1 MAFTNNDTLSIIRSL
16 LNVMDNLERALTAA
30 SDPAGGNSDAVR
42 EGIRGIHRQLTDLLY
57 EHKVRSFSTF
67 AMAFDPS
74 RHEAMGQTSSD
85 TVPPNHVAE
94 EIRRG
99 YLLDGELLRA
109 AQVLVNTGVTEI
121 EQPAKAVQPPAI
133 EEPPS
138 PVKPPAGRSAE
149 SRPSWLMNP
158 PEATSEFRYFVALKR
173 NAMSLDAGK
182 TEASDELVTEILLD
196 CAKEWDESPVTAIY
210 ERAGKM
216 LSGRVPKDTW
226 KHLIDLYPRAENW
239 IEDIFWERKKS
250 EIDGASTD
258 VAILAAAPINEL
270 MEMAEISLD
279 GERWGG
285 ITFNNLS
292 PLLKV
297 ILPEPDGSV
306 VVDVKRISKGGRQGI
321 RAGDIITRVGSRS
334 VVDGPTARRLFTL
347 HANSKRPFD
356 VTLSGV
362 LEGPRKIRFQNLNGK

>member
-1 MAFTNNDTLSIIRSL
+1 
-16 LNVMDNLERALTAA
+16 MDNLERALTAA
-30 SDPAGGNSDAVR
+30 SDPAGDNSDAVR

-57 EHKVRSFSTF
+57 EHSVRSFSTF

-74 RHEAMGQTSSD
+74 KHEAMGQIPSNA
-85 TVPPNHVAE
+85 VPPNHVAE

-109 AQVLVNTGVTEI
+109 AQVLVNTEMAEKDHPTTT
-121 EQPAKAVQPPAI
+121 PLSTSAVKS
-133 EEPPS
+133 PS
-138 PVKPPAGRSAE
+138 SVNKHINRSAE

-158 PEATSEFRYFVALKR
+158 PEATEELCYFVALKR
-173 NAMSLDAGK
+173 NSRSLDEGK
-182 TEASDELVTEILLD
+182 AEASDELVTEILLD
-196 CAKEWDESPVTAIY
+196 CAKQWKESPVQAIY

-226 KHLIDLYPRAENW
+226 NHLIKLYPQAEKW

-250 EIDGASTD
+250 EIDGASSD
-258 VAILAAAPINEL
+258 VAILAAAPFGEL
-270 MEMAEISLD
+270 TEMAHVSTD

-285 ITFNNLS
+285 VTFRSLN

-297 ILPEPDGSV
+297 ILPEPDGALI
-306 VVDVKRISKGGRQGI
+306 VDVKRISKGGRQGI
-321 RAGDIITRVGSRS
+321 RVGDIITRVGSRP
-334 VVDGPTARRLFTL
+334 VIDGPTARRLFTL

-356 VTLSGV
+356 ITLTGV
-362 LEGPRKIRFQNLNGK
+362 LEEPRQIRFQNLKGT